1 MKRVISCLMA
11 LVMLVSALPVVPA
24 EAATPVTM
32 SETALGLSDDSSF
45 GRRLNNSLP
54 AEEPAEEE
62 LESQIHALDFRGKTA
77 SVILTVP
84 RASRL
89 VVAIYDETTDAMF
102 ASGTLDVVP
111 GEEQQEVTV
120 QIEIDTMPEY
130 FRGKAFLLD
139 KNTNVPLSQ
148 IFQYEKFTQGYQEI
162 SNTKLADFLEKPVY
176 SIPTCWST
184 SLTSSAGRSCACGP
198 T

>member
-45 GRRLNNSLP
+45 GRLLNNSLP

-62 LESQIHALDFRGKTA
+62 LESLIHALDFGGKTA

-130 FRGKAFLLD
+130 FRGKALLLD
-139 KNTNVPLSQ
+139 KNTMHLCRRSSSMKNSPRVIRRSQ
-148 IFQYEKFTQGYQEI
+148 IPNLQISWKNPCTVYQRVGQ
-162 SNTKLADFLEKPVY
+162 LL
-176 SIPTCWST
+176 
-184 SLTSSAGRSCACGP
+184 
-198 T
+198 